1 MKLAKSSRVGS
12 SLIGNRASQ
21 HSNQD
26 QEKTHTK
33 PPRMGK
39 GYMLHQF
46 IQSEA
51 KEGTDSSWKPGD

>member
-12 SLIGNRASQ
+12 SLIENRASQ

-26 QEKTHTK
+26 QENTHKK

-39 GYMLHQF
+39 GYVLHQF
-46 IQSEA
+46 VKSEA
-51 KEGTDSSWKPGD
+51 KEGPGTDS